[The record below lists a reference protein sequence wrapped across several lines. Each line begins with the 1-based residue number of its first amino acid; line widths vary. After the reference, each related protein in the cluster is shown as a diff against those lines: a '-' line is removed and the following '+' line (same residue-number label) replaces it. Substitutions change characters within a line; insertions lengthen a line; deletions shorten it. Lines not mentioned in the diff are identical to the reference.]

1 MTSFKL
7 SFEDASDYY
16 RKDFFDSYDR
26 NCEYFKSVE
35 MTKISKSTFHRWNK
49 DNDTRFKN
57 FKKMYNK
64 GLFEKYYLKYDCE
77 SEEEEQVVEE
87 EVVEEQEDDGI
98 GCFPPEEKP
107 YTTDLEK
114 DIYFIFEGGFQPYHT
129 DPEYIEVMELYLNK
143 KLKTFDEYKKWKKEK
158 NEVVEEV
165 QYPDDKPYDPN
176 WQEKMDKEEIE
187 RFCKKITNSIVEDAI
202 KIGVP
207 PITKEDE
214 EKKECDRCCE
224 WSSDYTEFAGGN
236 FVCKECMGDI
246 EVLKCIATDYYNLK
260 NNIYKQSVLTTK
272 NKLVEKKKTA
282 TGKVKKIKTGAKC
295 DGHNPNKSNNDTF
308 NPLMCSCRIWNEGYG
323 GQCQKKAVEG
333 EMCKSHYQKSKDLCE
348 KAEIDNVKWWF
359 GRFDED
365 IPTDIYEIYSSDV
378 SEYLPKTVF
387 KGALNKDL
395 EFRWK

>member
-1 MTSFKL
+1 MASFKL

-16 RKDFFDSYDR
+16 RKDFFDSYKS
-26 NCEYFKSVE
+26 NCEYFKSVG
-35 MTKISKSTFHRWNK
+35 MPTISQSSFYRWNK
-49 DNDTRFKN
+49 DNDTRFTN

-87 EVVEEQEDDGI
+87 EEQVVEEEVVEEE
-98 GCFPPEEKP
+98 EEKP

-114 DIYFIFEGGFQPYHT
+114 DIYFIFEGAFQPHHT

-158 NEVVEEV
+158 DEVVEEE

-176 WQEKMDKEEIE
+176 WQEIMDKEEIE
-187 RFCKKITNSIVEDAI
+187 RFCRKITDSIIEDAI

-214 EKKECDRCCE
+214 EKKECDRCSE
-224 WSSDYTEFAGGN
+224 WCSDYTEFAGGN
-236 FVCKECMGDI
+236 FVCKECMEDV
-246 EVLKCIATDYYNLK
+246 EVLKCIASDYYNLK

-295 DGHNPNKSNNDTF
+295 DGHNPNKSNDDTF

-333 EMCKSHYQKSKDLCE
+333 EMCKSHY
-348 KAEIDNVKWWF
+348 KADVDDVKWWF

-365 IPTDIYEIYSSDV
+365 KPTDIYEIYSSDV
-378 SEYLPKTVF
+378 SEYLPKSVF

-395 EFRWK
+395 DFKWK